1 MRRVLAFVCVMFVI
15 VCFIVLH
22 VIDVPPPDYWEW
34 EWEDVRI
41 VGEVVNKELRLSEWG
56 ESLIVTVV
64 PIEAVETKNGKQFK
78 VEGKILCHISD
89 INAEPLMGSVVKVSG
104 KLKAFERASNPGQ
117 FDSARFYQILKIDFR
132 LLNAEII
139 ARSDEYSRYRETLY
153 QVKRVMGR
161 SLDTYFSEVN
171 AGTLR
176 AILLGER
183 GRTDSEIKSLFQR
196 NGIVHILTISGLHI
210 SIIGMGFYNLLRRM
224 LVPLFIAAP
233 LSMGL
238 MISYGIMTN
247 MSASSFRAI
256 VMFSLRMLAG
266 LVKRTYDLLTAL
278 GISAVLLLIEQ
289 PLYLYHS
296 GFLFSFL
303 AVLAI
308 GLFVPLMKKKDIKP
322 KPPDKGKQSRF
333 MIYRYR
339 FRRKFPLLSQ
349 LCIMDKVKDALLTC
363 LMISIF
369 TLPIYFLFYYEFPLY
384 SVILNLI
391 IIPPMTLV
399 MINGLLTMMI
409 GIVFAPV
416 AKVTAFISGSILDFY
431 EWACRISD
439 SLPYNNVITGKPEIW
454 QVVIYA
460 LALLAIVFTHKKI
473 RLVFRYMIL
482 VFAVSV
488 MLIRMPTDLV
498 ITFLDVGQGEAVF
511 IATPD
516 RRYYLIDGG
525 SGTVGRVGEYRIL
538 PFLKSQGVSQLDGWF
553 ITHAHADHYAAFPE
567 LVAKMEYGGVKI
579 NNLILPDIIGESKSE
594 EYKLLEELAS
604 KAGINTIYLG
614 QGQRIAAGKKDDI
627 SFYCINP
634 VTGSTWQVAQKN
646 PYSLVLLLEY
656 GEFSLLLTGDVEG
669 IGERQVF
676 DYLNG
681 KGIGRDL
688 TVLNV
693 AHHGSRNSTGAEFLA
708 LTKPGYAVI
717 SAGYLNSYGHPHR
730 DLLSRLADI
739 ETEVYIT
746 YKSGA
751 ITIKTDGERMGI
763 ETFLRDRNLSLMR

>member
-1 MRRVLAFVCVMFVI
+1 MRRVLGFCCVIFVI
-15 VCFIVLH
+15 ACFVVLQ
-22 VIDVPPPDYWEW
+22 IIKIPPPDYREW
-34 EWEDVRI
+34 EWEQVSI
-41 VGEVVNKELRLSEWG
+41 IGVVVNKELRLSERG
-56 ESLIVTVV
+56 ESLIVTVK
-64 PIEAVETKNGKQFK
+64 PIGLAETKKGKLFE
-78 VEGKILCHISD
+78 VEGKVLCHISD
-89 INAEPLMGSVVKVSG
+89 VSAEPLMGSVVKVSG
-104 KLKAFERASNPGQ
+104 KLKAFERATNPGQ
-117 FDSARFYQILKIDFR
+117 FDTAGFYQIMKIDFR
-132 LLNAEII
+132 LFNAEIV
-139 ARSDEYSRYRETLY
+139 ARTVEYKRYREMLY
-153 QVKRVMGR
+153 QLKRIMGGT
-161 SLDTYFSEVN
+161 LDIYFSETN

-176 AILLGER
+176 AMLLGER
-183 GRTDSEIKSLFQR
+183 GRTDSEIKALFQR

-210 SIIGMGFYNLLRRM
+210 SIIGMGFYKLMRRIA
-224 LVPLFIAAP
+224 VPILIAAP
-233 LSMGL
+233 LSIGL

-308 GLFVPLMKKKDIKP
+308 GLFVPLMKKKEIRP
-322 KPPDKGKQSRF
+322 KPPDKGKQSWF
-333 MIYRYR
+333 AIYRYR
-339 FRRKFPLLSQ
+339 FKRKFPRLSQ
-349 LCIMDKVKDALLTC
+349 FSIFEKIKDALLTC

-399 MINGLLTMMI
+399 MITGLLTMTI
-409 GIVFAPV
+409 GIVFAPF
-416 AKVTAFISGSILDFY
+416 AKITAVLSGSILDFY

-439 SLPYNNVITGKPEIW
+439 SLPYNSVITGRPEIW
-454 QVVIYA
+454 QVAIYS
-460 LALLAIVFTHKKI
+460 LVLLLIVFFHKNIKP
-473 RLVFRYMIL
+473 FYRYMLL

-488 MLIRMPTDLV
+488 MLIRMPTDLS
-498 ITFLDVGQGEAVF
+498 ITFLDVGQGEAIF

-525 SGTVGRVGEYRIL
+525 SGTVAGVGEYRIL
-538 PFLKSQGVSQLDGWF
+538 PFLKSQGVNRLDGWF
-553 ITHAHADHYAAFPE
+553 ITHAHADHYSAFPE
-567 LVAKMEYGGVKI
+567 LVAKMEYGRVKI
-579 NNLILPDIIGESKSE
+579 GNLILPDIAVESKSE
-594 EYKLLEELAS
+594 DYKQLEEIAAV
-604 KAGINTIYLG
+604 AGIKTVYLG
-614 QGQRIAAGKKDDI
+614 QGQRISAGKKDEI
-627 SFYCINP
+627 SFYCLNP
-634 VTGSTWQVAQKN
+634 VAGFTGQVAQKN

-669 IGERQVF
+669 VGERDVF
-676 DYLNG
+676 NYLNG
-681 KGIGRDL
+681 RGIGRGL

-693 AHHGSRNSTGAEFLA
+693 AHHGSRNSTDAEFLA
-708 LTKPGYAVI
+708 LTSPGYAVI

-739 ETEVYIT
+739 DTEVYIT

-751 ITIKTDGERMGI
+751 ITIKTDGVRMKI
-763 ETFLRDRNLSLMR
+763 ETYLRDK